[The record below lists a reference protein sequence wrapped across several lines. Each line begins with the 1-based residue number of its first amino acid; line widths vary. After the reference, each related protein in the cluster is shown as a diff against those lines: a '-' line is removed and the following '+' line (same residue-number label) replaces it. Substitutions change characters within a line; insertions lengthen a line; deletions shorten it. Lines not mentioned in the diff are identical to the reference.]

1 MFSLKNLFQEY
12 LINDNKNNNQLIEE
26 EIRKKINSKYFYFG
40 ERCEMIF
47 LYRQARTFNIQSK
60 IPFNDYS
67 DYYKEKREKIL
78 QFLSLIKWKTN
89 SGDSINFFVY
99 NQKTQRINIRSFLC
113 VCATFG
119 VKNKTFNNYI
129 IYEMK
134 RLFDIA
140 SLSEYAFYFLS
151 VAKEENVIVPLT
163 IKTIL
168 DFTFNAKQKQNYI
181 DEFLYLENNC
191 ENINDKNV
199 ESDYFDM
206 SIIDYSE
213 YMLTDRSKCFLLL
226 ADTCVENLV
235 STSFFDFSIITL
247 QYYKVIEVELKEK
260 IIKEAIK
267 ETTQE
272 KVFFSNNNKYIKKG
286 EKEFKF
292 LTLEGIN
299 TIFEEAITSL
309 QKTTNDNSNSF
320 YSCLLSV
327 CNNDIRY
334 LTYFRDITSANFRN
348 RYRNPPAHTD
358 PSPAEYT
365 KEIKYIFA
373 SFIDNLRKILRK
385 DDSEPTRF
393 NVIDEVLKSNN
404 YF

>member
-1 MFSLKNLFQEY
+1 MLSFKNLFQEY
-12 LINDNKNNNQLIEE
+12 LIGNNKNNKQLIEE
-26 EIRKKINSKYFYFG
+26 EIQKKMNSNDFYFG
-40 ERCEMIF
+40 ENCEMIF

-60 IPFNDYS
+60 IPFNEYS

-78 QFLSLIKWKTN
+78 QFLSLIKGKTI

-99 NQKTQRINIRSFLC
+99 NQKTQRINIGSFLC

-119 VKNKTFNNYI
+119 VKNKTFNNTI
-129 IYEMK
+129 IDEMK

-151 VAKEENVIVPLT
+151 VAKEENVIVPIT

-181 DEFLYLENNC
+181 DEFLYLQNNC

-199 ESDYFDM
+199 KSDYFDI

-213 YMLTDRSKCFLLL
+213 SMLTDRSKCFLLL
-226 ADTCVENLV
+226 ADACVENLV

-320 YSCLLSV
+320 YSCLLNV

-358 PSPAEYT
+358 PSPAEYA

-373 SFIDNLRKILRK
+373 SFIDNLRKILKK

-393 NVIDEVLKSNN
+393 NVIDKVLKSNN